1 MLQAGIVPGNA
12 ASLALVKAC
21 AFREVGR
28 RERIGQMDG
37 VCRDV
42 ILMERRS
49 EVVGIEKSWRIEMKE
64 KLDSCLIRKL
74 SSSAD
79 NFLSEQD
86 GFLTRRR
93 LS

>member
-37 VCRDV
+37 VCRDL

-49 EVVGIEKSWRIEMKE
+49 KVVGIEK
-64 KLDSCLIRKL
+64 
-74 SSSAD
+74 
-79 NFLSEQD
+79 
-86 GFLTRRR
+86 
-93 LS
+93 